1 MNIRID
7 EQVILKSLRKTVQMI
22 DTRTQ
27 KAVPSAIQTK
37 ILSNL
42 IRGVSPKK
50 MLPEIEKMLDF
61 DNQQKGATQCG

>member
-7 EQVILKSLRKTVQMI
+7 EQVILKSLRKTVEII

-37 ILSNL
+37 ILLNL
-42 IRGVSPKK
+42 IKGVPLKK
-50 MLPEIEKMLDF
+50 MMPEIEELITS
-61 DNQQKGATQCG
+61 DNPQKGANACG

>member
-7 EQVILKSLRKTVQMI
+7 EQVILKGLRKTVQII

-50 MLPEIEKMLDF
+50 MMPEIEKLMTC
-61 DNQQKGATQCG
+61 NNPQKGANECG

>member
-7 EQVILKSLRKTVQMI
+7 EQVILKSLRKTVEMI

-37 ILSNL
+37 ILLNL
-42 IRGVSPKK
+42 IKGVPLKK
-50 MLPEIEKMLDF
+50 MMPEIEKLMTS
-61 DNQQKGATQCG
+61 DNPQKGANACG